1 MKLFNKDNSEGLRWI
16 IKNCKRDIPY
26 VVLISVLYIILALV
40 NTVVALFSKYAID
53 AAQETYEKHAFS
65 IDGMSIWEI
74 IQAAFT
80 NPYTQKIL
88 LWTGIILLVISARLL
103 MRVAASA
110 IGIKVTAKLTMR
122 FRTKLFYGILNKKY
136 EEINKIHSG
145 ELINRLTSD
154 IGIVTDGV
162 ISIIPNLL
170 YYITQFLGAF
180 VVLVVI
186 APKFTIVFLI
196 AGIIISMIT
205 LLLRGKFKGLH
216 KEVQSTEGVVR
227 SFFQEAIESMLVVK
241 TFGAEETFK
250 EKGDDYQEI
259 NYWAKMKR
267 RKVSILANA
276 GFSFVFNAGYLA
288 ALVWAALKV
297 AAGALKF
304 GTLTAMLQLIGQI
317 QAPFVN
323 ITKVVPDYYA
333 IIASAERI
341 IEIEKMENEDKDIE
355 DINAPEFYKHFDRAE
370 FANIKFNYG
379 RESVLE
385 DGNAEFSKGDFVAI
399 RGISGIGKSTLMKM
413 LLGVF
418 KPNEGTIRLYEK
430 NGSYVDASPDTR
442 SLFSYVP
449 QGNYLFSG
457 TLREN
462 IRLINPYATDEEIRK
477 AMEISN
483 IDDFIDTLPDG
494 LDTVLGEKGTG
505 VSEGQ
510 AQRLA
515 IARAII
521 SDAPILLLDE
531 ATSALDAQTEKR
543 VLDNIK
549 SLNSKTVIIITHK
562 FAALDVCNKEFL
574 IENKKLSMKEL

>member
-1 MKLFNKDNSEGLRWI
+1 MKLFKKENSAGLRWI

-26 VVLISVLYIILALV
+26 VVLISVFYIILALV
-40 NTVVALFSKYAID
+40 NTVVALLSKYAID
-53 AAQETYEKHAFS
+53 AAQHAAETEGAARDAF
-65 IDGMSIWEI
+65 IHKI
-74 IQAAFT
+74 IF
-80 NPYTQKIL
+80 
-88 LWTGIILLVISARLL
+88 WGVIILVVITARLVI
-103 MRVAASA
+103 RVLASA

-136 EEINKIHSG
+136 EDINKIHSG

-154 IGIVTDGV
+154 INIVTEGV
-162 ISIIPNLL
+162 IGIIPNLL
-170 YYITQFLGAF
+170 YYITQFVGAF

-186 APKFTIVFLI
+186 APKFTILFLI
-196 AGIIISMIT
+196 AGVLISIIT
-205 LLLRGKFKGLH
+205 LLLRKKFKGLH

-241 TFGAEETFK
+241 TFGAEDTFR

-267 RKVSILANA
+267 RRVSILANA

-288 ALVWAALKV
+288 ALVWAAIKV
-297 AAGALKF
+297 AMGALTY

-341 IEIEKMENEDKDIE
+341 IEIEEIENEEKDVE
-355 DINAPEFYKHFDRAE
+355 EINAPEFYKNFNKAE

-385 DGNAEFSKGDFVAI
+385 EGNAEFDKGDFVAI

-418 KPNEGTIRLYEK
+418 TPNEGTIRLYEN
-430 NGSYVDASPDTR
+430 NGQFVDASPSTR

-457 TLREN
+457 TLRDN
-462 IRLINPYATDEEIRK
+462 IKLINPYATDEDIHK
-477 AMEISN
+477 ALEISS
-483 IDDFIDTLPDG
+483 IDDFVDTLPDG

-515 IARAII
+515 IARAIV
-521 SDAPILLLDE
+521 SDAPIILLDE
-531 ATSALDAQTEKR
+531 ATSALDAMTEKR

-549 SLNSKTVIIITHK
+549 KLNSKTVIIITHK
-562 FAALDVCNKEFL
+562 YAALDVCNKEFL
-574 IENKKLSMKEL
+574 IENKKLSMKSI

>member
-1 MKLFNKDNSEGLRWI
+1 MKLFKKENSEGLRWI
-16 IKNCKRDIPY
+16 IKNSKREIPF
-26 VVLISVLYIILALV
+26 VVLISVFYIALALI
-40 NTVVALFSKYAID
+40 NTLLALFSKYAID
-53 AAQETYEKHAFS
+53 AAQKTVESKTFTV
-65 IDGMSIWEI
+65 DGKTFGEI
-74 IQAAFT
+74 VNEIFK
-80 NPYTQKIL
+80 NPYTQKIVF
-88 LWTGIILLVISARLL
+88 WTAVILAVITVRLII
-103 MRVAASA
+103 RVVASA
-110 IGIKVTAKLTMR
+110 IGIKVQARLTMK

-136 EEINKIHSG
+136 EDINKIHSG

-154 IGIVTDGV
+154 IGIIVDG
-162 ISIIPNLL
+162 IMNIIPDLL
-170 YYITQFLGAF
+170 YYLTQFVGAF

-186 APKFTIVFLI
+186 APKFTVLFII
-196 AGIIISMIT
+196 AGICISFIT
-205 LLLRGKFKGLH
+205 LFLRGKFKGLH

-241 TFGAEETFK
+241 TFGAEDTFK
-250 EKGDDYQEI
+250 DKGDDYQEI
-259 NYWAKMKR
+259 NFRAKMKR

-288 ALVWAALKV
+288 ALVWATLKV
-297 AAGALKF
+297 AASKMSY
-304 GTLTAMLQLIGQI
+304 GTLTAMLQLISQI
-317 QAPFVN
+317 QTPFVN

-341 IEIEKMENEDKDIE
+341 IEIEEIENEEKDIE
-355 DINAPEFYKHFDRAE
+355 EIDPKSFYKDFDNAKFE
-370 FANIKFNYG
+370 NIKFNYG

-385 DGNAEFSKGDFVAI
+385 EGNAEFNKGDFVAI

-418 KPNEGTIRLYEK
+418 KPNEGTIKLYK
-430 NGSYVDASPDTR
+430 TNGKAVDASPDTR

-462 IRLINPYATDEEIRK
+462 IMLINPFAKDEDIQR
-477 AMEISN
+477 ALEISD
-483 IDDFIDTLPDG
+483 IADFVETLPEG

-521 SDAPILLLDE
+521 SDAPIILLDE
-531 ATSALDAQTEKR
+531 ATSALDANTEKR

-549 SLNSKTVIIITHK
+549 SLKTKTCVIITHK
-562 FAALDVCNKEFL
+562 NAALQVCNKEFL
-574 IENKKLSMKEL
+574 IDNKKLSMKEL

>member
-1 MKLFNKDNSEGLRWI
+1 MRPFKKENSEGLKWI

-40 NTVVALFSKYAID
+40 NTVVALFSKYCID
-53 AAQETYEKHAFS
+53 AAQHAAGSQGALREKYIH
-65 IDGMSIWEI
+65 DI
-74 IQAAFT
+74 IM
-80 NPYTQKIL
+80 
-88 LWTGIILLVISARLL
+88 WGVIILAVITARLI
-103 MRVAASA
+103 MRVLSSA

-154 IGIVTDGV
+154 INIVTEGV
-162 ISIIPNLL
+162 ISIIPNML
-170 YYITQFLGAF
+170 YYITQFVGAF

-186 APKFTIVFLI
+186 APKFTILFLI
-196 AGIIISMIT
+196 AGIIISIIT

-267 RKVSILANA
+267 RRVSILANA

-288 ALVWAALKV
+288 ALVWAAIKV
-297 AAGALKF
+297 AMGALTY
-304 GTLTAMLQLIGQI
+304 GTLTAMLQLITQI

-341 IEIEKMENEDKDIE
+341 IEIEEMDNEEKDIE
-355 DINAPEFYKHFDRAE
+355 DINAPAFYKE
-370 FANIKFNYG
+370 FAGAKFENIKFNYG

-385 DGNAEFSKGDFVAI
+385 EGNAAFNKGDFVAI

-418 KPNEGTIRLYEK
+418 KPNEGTIRLYK
-430 NGSYVDASPDTR
+430 NNGEYVDASPSTR
-442 SLFSYVP
+442 ALFSYVP

-462 IRLINPYATDEEIRK
+462 IKLINPYASDEEIQK
-477 AMEISN
+477 ALEISD
-483 IDDFIDTLPDG
+483 ISDFVETLPDG

-531 ATSALDAQTEKR
+531 ATSALDAMTEKR

-549 SLNSKTVIIITHK
+549 KLNSKTVIIITHK
-562 FAALDVCNKEFL
+562 YAALDVCNKEFL
-574 IENKKLSMKEL
+574 IENKKLSMKGI

>member
-1 MKLFNKDNSEGLRWI
+1 MKLFKKENSAGLRWI

-26 VVLISVLYIILALV
+26 VVLISVFYIVLALV

-53 AAQETYEKHAFS
+53 AAQHAAEAEGAARDAF
-65 IDGMSIWEI
+65 IHKI
-74 IQAAFT
+74 IF
-80 NPYTQKIL
+80 
-88 LWTGIILLVISARLL
+88 WGVIILVVITARLVI
-103 MRVAASA
+103 RVLASA
-110 IGIKVTAKLTMR
+110 VGIKVTAKLTMR

-136 EEINKIHSG
+136 EDINKIHSG

-154 IGIVTDGV
+154 ISIVTDGV
-162 ISIIPNLL
+162 IGIIPNLL
-170 YYITQFLGAF
+170 YYITQFVGAF

-186 APKFTIVFLI
+186 APKFTILFLI
-196 AGIIISMIT
+196 AGVLISIIT
-205 LLLRGKFKGLH
+205 LLLRKKFKGLH

-241 TFGAEETFK
+241 TFGAEDTFR

-267 RKVSILANA
+267 RRVSILANA

-288 ALVWAALKV
+288 ALVWAAIKV
-297 AAGALKF
+297 AMGALTY

-341 IEIEKMENEDKDIE
+341 IEIEEIENEERDVE
-355 DINAPEFYKHFDRAE
+355 EINAPQFYKNFNKAE

-385 DGNAEFSKGDFVAI
+385 EGNAEFSKGDFVAI

-418 KPNEGTIRLYEK
+418 TPNEGTIRLYEN
-430 NGSYVDASPDTR
+430 NGQFVDASPSTR

-457 TLREN
+457 TLRDN
-462 IRLINPYATDEEIRK
+462 IKLINPYATDEDIHK
-477 AMEISN
+477 ALEISS
-483 IDDFIDTLPDG
+483 IDDFVDTLPDG

-515 IARAII
+515 IARAIV
-521 SDAPILLLDE
+521 SDAPIILLDE
-531 ATSALDAQTEKR
+531 ATSALDAMTEKR

-549 SLNSKTVIIITHK
+549 KLNSKTVIIITHK
-562 FAALDVCNKEFL
+562 YAALDVCNKEFL
-574 IENKKLSMKEL
+574 IENKKLSMKSI

>member
-1 MKLFNKDNSEGLRWI
+1 MKLFKKENSAGLRWI

-26 VVLISVLYIILALV
+26 VVLISVFYIILALV
-40 NTVVALFSKYAID
+40 NTVVALLSKYAID
-53 AAQETYEKHAFS
+53 AAQHAAETEGAARDAF
-65 IDGMSIWEI
+65 IHKI
-74 IQAAFT
+74 IF
-80 NPYTQKIL
+80 
-88 LWTGIILLVISARLL
+88 WGVIILVVITARLVI
-103 MRVAASA
+103 RVLASA

-136 EEINKIHSG
+136 EDINKIHSG

-154 IGIVTDGV
+154 INIVTEGV
-162 ISIIPNLL
+162 IGIIPNLL
-170 YYITQFLGAF
+170 YYITQFVGAF

-186 APKFTIVFLI
+186 APKFTILFLI
-196 AGIIISMIT
+196 AGVLISIIT
-205 LLLRGKFKGLH
+205 LLLRKKFKGLH

-241 TFGAEETFK
+241 TFGAEDTFR

-288 ALVWAALKV
+288 ALVWAAIKV
-297 AAGALKF
+297 AMGALTY

-341 IEIEKMENEDKDIE
+341 IEIEEIENEEKDVE
-355 DINAPEFYKHFDRAE
+355 EINAPEFYKNFNKAE

-385 DGNAEFSKGDFVAI
+385 EGNAEFNKGDFVAI

-418 KPNEGTIRLYEK
+418 TPNEGTIRLYEN
-430 NGSYVDASPDTR
+430 NGQFVDASPSTR

-457 TLREN
+457 TLRDN
-462 IRLINPYATDEEIRK
+462 IKLINPYATDEDIHK
-477 AMEISN
+477 ALEISS
-483 IDDFIDTLPDG
+483 IDDFVDTLPDG

-515 IARAII
+515 IARAIV
-521 SDAPILLLDE
+521 SDAPIILLDE
-531 ATSALDAQTEKR
+531 ATSALDAITEKR

-549 SLNSKTVIIITHK
+549 KLNSKTVIIITHK
-562 FAALDVCNKEFL
+562 YAALDVCNKEFL
-574 IENKKLSMKEL
+574 IENKKLSMKSI

>member
-88 LWTGIILLVISARLL
+88 LWTGIILLVISARLI

-186 APKFTIVFLI
+186 APKFTILFLI

-304 GTLTAMLQLIGQI
+304 GTLTAMLQLIGQ
-317 QAPFVN
+317 
-323 ITKVVPDYYA
+323 
-333 IIASAERI
+333 
-341 IEIEKMENEDKDIE
+341 
-355 DINAPEFYKHFDRAE
+355 
-370 FANIKFNYG
+370 
-379 RESVLE
+379 
-385 DGNAEFSKGDFVAI
+385 
-399 RGISGIGKSTLMKM
+399 TL
-413 LLGVF
+413 
-418 KPNEGTIRLYEK
+418 
-430 NGSYVDASPDTR
+430 
-442 SLFSYVP
+442 
-449 QGNYLFSG
+449 
-457 TLREN
+457 
-462 IRLINPYATDEEIRK
+462 
-477 AMEISN
+477 
-483 IDDFIDTLPDG
+483 
-494 LDTVLGEKGTG
+494 
-505 VSEGQ
+505 
-510 AQRLA
+510 QR
-515 IARAII
+515 
-521 SDAPILLLDE
+521 
-531 ATSALDAQTEKR
+531 
-543 VLDNIK
+543 
-549 SLNSKTVIIITHK
+549 
-562 FAALDVCNKEFL
+562 
-574 IENKKLSMKEL
+574 

>member
-1 MKLFNKDNSEGLRWI
+1 MKVFKKENSAGLRWI

-26 VVLISVLYIILALV
+26 VVLISVFYIILALV
-40 NTVVALFSKYAID
+40 NTVVALLSKYAID
-53 AAQETYEKHAFS
+53 AAQHAAETEGAARDAF
-65 IDGMSIWEI
+65 IH
-74 IQAAFT
+74 
-80 NPYTQKIL
+80 KIFF
-88 LWTGIILLVISARLL
+88 WGVVILVVITARLVI
-103 MRVAASA
+103 RVLASA

-136 EEINKIHSG
+136 EDINKIHSG

-154 IGIVTDGV
+154 INIVTEGV
-162 ISIIPNLL
+162 IGIIPNLL
-170 YYITQFLGAF
+170 YYITQFVGAF

-186 APKFTIVFLI
+186 APKFTILFLI
-196 AGIIISMIT
+196 AGVLISIIT
-205 LLLRGKFKGLH
+205 LLLRKKFKGLH

-241 TFGAEETFK
+241 TFGAEDTFR

-267 RKVSILANA
+267 RRVSILANA

-288 ALVWAALKV
+288 ALVWAAIKV
-297 AAGALKF
+297 AMGALTY

-341 IEIEKMENEDKDIE
+341 IEIEEIENEEKDVE
-355 DINAPEFYKHFDRAE
+355 EINAPEFYKNFNKAE

-385 DGNAEFSKGDFVAI
+385 EGNAEFDKGDFVAI

-418 KPNEGTIRLYEK
+418 TPNEGTIRLYEN
-430 NGSYVDASPDTR
+430 NGQFVDASPSTR

-457 TLREN
+457 TLRDN
-462 IRLINPYATDEEIRK
+462 IKLINPYATDEDIHK
-477 AMEISN
+477 ALEISS
-483 IDDFIDTLPDG
+483 IDDFVDTLPDG

-515 IARAII
+515 IARAIV
-521 SDAPILLLDE
+521 SDAPIILLDE
-531 ATSALDAQTEKR
+531 ATSALDAETEKR

-549 SLNSKTVIIITHK
+549 SLNSKTCVIITHK
-562 FAALDVCNKEFL
+562 NAALQVCNKEFL
-574 IENKKLSMKEL
+574 IDNKILTMREL

>member
-1 MKLFNKDNSEGLRWI
+1 MKLFKKENSAGLRWI
-16 IKNCKRDIPY
+16 IKNSKREIPF

-40 NTVVALFSKYAID
+40 NTVLALFSKYAID
-53 AAQETYEKHAFS
+53 SAQKTATSGTFNISGKS
-65 IDGMSIWEI
+65 LKEI
-74 IQAAFT
+74 FDLVIT
-80 NPYTQKIL
+80 NPYTQKIIM
-88 LWTGIILLVISARLL
+88 WAAIILVVISGRLIIRVLSSAISIKIQARL
-103 MRVAASA
+103 
-110 IGIKVTAKLTMR
+110 TMK

-136 EEINKIHSG
+136 EDINKIHSG

-154 IGIVTDGV
+154 INIIVDGV
-162 ISIIPNLL
+162 MSIIPDLL
-170 YYITQFLGAF
+170 YYVTQFVGAF

-186 APKFTIVFLI
+186 APKFTILFII
-196 AGIIISMIT
+196 AGVCISAIT

-241 TFGAEETFK
+241 TFGVEDTFK
-250 EKGDDYQEI
+250 EKGDEYQEV
-259 NYWAKMKR
+259 NFWAKMKR
-267 RKVSILANA
+267 RRVSILANA

-288 ALVWAALKV
+288 ALLWAALKV
-297 AAGALKF
+297 AAGAMTY
-304 GTLTAMLQLIGQI
+304 GTLTAMLQLISQI
-317 QAPFVN
+317 QTPFVS

-333 IIASAERI
+333 VIASAERI
-341 IEIEKMENEDKDIE
+341 IEIEEIENEVKDV
-355 DINAPEFYKHFDRAE
+355 NAVNPVSFYKHFDRAQ
-370 FANIKFNYG
+370 FSDIKFNYG

-385 DGNAEFSKGDFVAI
+385 EGNAEFNKGDFVAI

-418 KPNEGTIRLYEK
+418 KPNEGTIKLYKTDGEA
-430 NGSYVDASPDTR
+430 VDASPDTR
-442 SLFSYVP
+442 CLFSYVP

-457 TLREN
+457 TLRDN
-462 IRLINPYATDEEIRK
+462 IMLINPYAKEDEIRR
-477 AMEISN
+477 ALEISD
-483 IDDFIDTLPDG
+483 IAGFVDSLPDG

-521 SDAPILLLDE
+521 SDAPIILLDE
-531 ATSALDAQTEKR
+531 ATSALDAATEKR

-549 SLNSKTVIIITHK
+549 SLKTKTCVIITHK
-562 FAALDVCNKEFL
+562 NAALEVCNKEFL
-574 IENKKLSMKEL
+574 IDNKILTMREL

>member
-1 MKLFNKDNSEGLRWI
+1 MKLFKKENSEGLRWI

-26 VVLISVLYIILALV
+26 VVLISVFYIILALV

-53 AAQETYEKHAFS
+53 AAQDTIKSGTFS
-65 IDGMSIWEI
+65 ISHKTIGHI
-74 IQAAFT
+74 IHDVIT

-88 LWTGIILLVISARLL
+88 MWAGIILIIITARLII
-103 MRVAASA
+103 RVVVSA
-110 IGIKVTAKLTMR
+110 ISIRVTAKLTMR

-154 IGIVTDGV
+154 INIVTEGV
-162 ISIIPNLL
+162 IGIIPNLL

-186 APKFTIVFLI
+186 APKFTVLFLI
-196 AGIIISMIT
+196 AGVCISIIT
-205 LLLRGKFKGLH
+205 LLLRKKFKSLH

-241 TFGAEETFK
+241 TFGVEETFK

-267 RKVSILANA
+267 RRVSIMANA

-297 AAGALKF
+297 AAGALSF
-304 GTLTAMLQLIGQI
+304 GTLTAMLQLITQI

-341 IEIEKMENEDKDIE
+341 IEIEQIENEEKDIDE
-355 DINAPEFYKHFDRAE
+355 INAPEFYKNFDKAE
-370 FANIKFNYG
+370 FANIKFTYG

-385 DGNAEFSKGDFVAI
+385 EGNAEFNKGDFVAI

-418 KPNEGTIRLYEK
+418 KPNEGTIRLYEN
-430 NGSYVDASPDTR
+430 NGVYVDASPSTR
-442 SLFSYVP
+442 GLFSYVP

-462 IRLINPYATDEEIRK
+462 IQLINPYATDEEIHK
-477 AMEISN
+477 ALEISS
-483 IDDFIDTLPDG
+483 IDDFVDSLPDG

-505 VSEGQ
+505 LSEGQ

-521 SDAPILLLDE
+521 SDAPIILLDE
-531 ATSALDAQTEKR
+531 ATSALDAVTEKK

-574 IENKKLSMKEL
+574 IENKKLSMKII

>member
-1 MKLFNKDNSEGLRWI
+1 MKLFKKENSAGLRWI

-26 VVLISVLYIILALV
+26 VVLISVFYIILALV
-40 NTVVALFSKYAID
+40 NTVVALLSKYAID
-53 AAQETYEKHAFS
+53 AAQHAAETEGAARDAF
-65 IDGMSIWEI
+65 IHKI
-74 IQAAFT
+74 IF
-80 NPYTQKIL
+80 
-88 LWTGIILLVISARLL
+88 WGVIILVVITARLVI
-103 MRVAASA
+103 RVLASA

-136 EEINKIHSG
+136 EDINKIHSG

-154 IGIVTDGV
+154 INIVTEGV
-162 ISIIPNLL
+162 IGIIPNLL
-170 YYITQFLGAF
+170 YYITQFVGAF

-186 APKFTIVFLI
+186 APKFTILFLI
-196 AGIIISMIT
+196 AGVLISIIT
-205 LLLRGKFKGLH
+205 LLLRKKFKGLH

-241 TFGAEETFK
+241 TFGAEDTFR

-267 RKVSILANA
+267 RRVSILANA

-288 ALVWAALKV
+288 ALVWAAIKV
-297 AAGALKF
+297 AMGALTY

-341 IEIEKMENEDKDIE
+341 IEIEEIENEEKDVE
-355 DINAPEFYKHFDRAE
+355 EINAPEFYKNFNKAE

-385 DGNAEFSKGDFVAI
+385 EGNAEFDKGDFVAI

-418 KPNEGTIRLYEK
+418 TPNEGTIRLYEN
-430 NGSYVDASPDTR
+430 NGQFVDASPSTR

-457 TLREN
+457 TLRDN
-462 IRLINPYATDEEIRK
+462 IKLINPYATDEDIHK
-477 AMEISN
+477 ALEISS
-483 IDDFIDTLPDG
+483 IDDFVDTLPDG

-515 IARAII
+515 IARAIV
-521 SDAPILLLDE
+521 SDAPIILLDE
-531 ATSALDAQTEKR
+531 ATSALDAETEKR

-549 SLNSKTVIIITHK
+549 SLNSKTCVIITHK
-562 FAALDVCNKEFL
+562 NAALQVCNKEFL
-574 IENKKLSMKEL
+574 IDNKILTMREL